1 MQSAPPP
8 MQPAPQMQPAPP
20 MPAVQQPGAV
30 PPPPTSQSKGGSNM
44 GRPRAPYVKP
54 GETAR

>member
-1 MQSAPPP
+1 